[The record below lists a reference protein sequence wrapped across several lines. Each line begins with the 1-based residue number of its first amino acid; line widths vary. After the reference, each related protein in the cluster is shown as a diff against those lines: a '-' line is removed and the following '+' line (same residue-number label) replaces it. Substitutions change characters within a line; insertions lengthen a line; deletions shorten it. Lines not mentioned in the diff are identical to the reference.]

1 MDKLLVAV
9 EVPSVEQIF
18 DITVPDTLS
27 AAMLIELL
35 DQLLGELENGG
46 HVPSGNEVLCCRET
60 GVLLYPDKTLQE
72 NNIRMGD
79 HLILY

>member
-1 MDKLLVAV
+1 MDK
-9 EVPSVEQIF
+9 
-18 DITVPDTLS
+18 
-27 AAMLIELL
+27 
-35 DQLLGELENGG
+35 LLGELENGG